1 MNIMGDI
8 TDLEKDTLETL
19 ITDTFAALASRMK
32 SFEEGM
38 MMIQTLEGEIANLR
52 RIAES
57 KKKRKGNYGQDSTLF
72 KISYG
77 EDGSKTF
84 VPLKEPMDKMFL
96 KQLCAY
102 HEKMKRTIKTDDAC
116 F

>member
-1 MNIMGDI
+1 MNIMGD
-8 TDLEKDTLETL
+8 LEKDTL
-19 ITDTFAALASRMK
+19 ITDTFATLASRMK
-32 SFEEGM
+32 SFEEGI

-57 KKKRKGNYGQDSTLF
+57 KKGNYGQDSTLF

-84 VPLKEPMDKMFL
+84 VPLKEPTDKMFL

-102 HEKMKRTIKTDDAC
+102 YEKMNRTIQADDTC
-116 F
+116 